1 MVIWLGETKGL
12 EPYSA
17 YMICSCA
24 GDLKIS
30 EIVDQPKW
38 VVGRTFVAGIWVAFF
53 QECRA
58 MIVLLRA
65 GELPHAARDL
75 RHAAHAAQLASS

>member
-1 MVIWLGETKGL
+1 MTVLSRSREISNFQWLERRRRKQLVQRRQRLGETKGL

-38 VVGRTFVAGIWVAFF
+38 VVSFHMPLAIFGTLP
-53 QECRA
+53 
-58 MIVLLRA
+58 MLRN
-65 GELPHAARDL
+65 
-75 RHAAHAAQLASS
+75 

>member
-12 EPYSA
+12 EPYKA

-30 EIVDQPKW
+30 EIVDQQ
-38 VVGRTFVAGIWVAFF
+38 VGG
-53 QECRA
+53 Q
-58 MIVLLRA
+58 
-65 GELPHAARDL
+65 LPHAARDL